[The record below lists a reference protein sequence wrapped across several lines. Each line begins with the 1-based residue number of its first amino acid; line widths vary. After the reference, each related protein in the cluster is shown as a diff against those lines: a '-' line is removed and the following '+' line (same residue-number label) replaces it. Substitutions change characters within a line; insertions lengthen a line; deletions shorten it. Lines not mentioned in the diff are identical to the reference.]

1 MAVPLP
7 PKITPSEGEKTWT
20 GPVLERLYRWL
31 VEVTSLLSS
40 LRLAN
45 TAWVTREYT
54 FLGTGGTV
62 EIPLPERPVGIVFLY
77 VGRAD
82 QTAQDLPYNWALASS
97 GSVLRF
103 YSTTNAVNY
112 QVRVLL
118 LS

>member
-1 MAVPLP
+1 MD
-7 PKITPSEGEKTWT
+7 
-20 GPVLERLYRWL
+20 RWNKQVFL
-31 VEVTSLLSS
+31 ALQSLQLT
-40 LRLAN
+40 N